1 MTGKPFRIVSYAA
14 LLGALVF
21 SVVGAMA
28 PGHCGQGMACVG
40 VGLGNALWWLLTS
53 AAAFLIA
60 PLINLVGFLM
70 APSPRSLGRK
80 IELAVFWMPLA
91 LMGLGLLLVL
101 NR

>member
-14 LLGALVF
+14 LVSALIF

-28 PGHCGQGMACVG
+28 PGNCGQGMACVG
-40 VGLGNALWWLLTS
+40 AGLGNALWWLLTS

-80 IELAVFWMPLA
+80 IELALFWAPLA
-91 LMGLGLLLVL
+91 LMGIGLVLLL